1 MVTLDKQIKEA
12 EDELQLAIMQANA
25 ARLSQVAD
33 WSRAK
38 EALQHY
44 VSQHGA
50 KDLDPEQIPVFK
62 EDMSKTEHNTVFVKL
77 QQYCMRAC
85 SHNWDLV
92 QDMESQDTMDPMLMC
107 NMCEIHEAKLR
118 ARDTAD

>member
-12 EDELQLAIMQANA
+12 EEELQLAIIQADT

-33 WSRAK
+33 WCRAK

-44 VSQHGA
+44 VSQHGP
-50 KDLDPEQIPVFK
+50 KDLDPEQVPVFK
-62 EDMSKTEHNTVFVKL
+62 EDMSETEHNTFFVKL
-77 QQYCMRAC
+77 QQYCIKAC
-85 SHNWDLV
+85 SQNWDPV
-92 QDMESQDTMDPMLMC
+92 QDMDGQDTMDPVLMC